1 MSAILQGEGNRLGCP
16 LPWPRPFAKGEDKG
30 KLRVSVHGFDYYNTK
45 TGNIESGGEDKI
57 AVAWVERVLAR
68 PEWTE
73 PDPLDA
79 ALEHPWQLFR
89 SSGTGFSGYR
99 QHFHGPAAGHHSLF
113 RPQENP
119 AMKLKIDEQADA
131 LYLTLGEAPASRT
144 EEVSPGII
152 VDYDDQDRVVGI
164 EMLYLSKRAPQTDI
178 RRFLFEAVPEIA

>member
-1 MSAILQGEGNRLGCP
+1 MP
-16 LPWPRPFAKGEDKG
+16 LSNIPGSYSGVREPGFA
-30 KLRVSVHGFDYYNTK
+30 
-45 TGNIESGGEDKI
+45 
-57 AVAWVERVLAR
+57 
-68 PEWTE
+68 
-73 PDPLDA
+73 
-79 ALEHPWQLFR
+79 
-89 SSGTGFSGYR
+89 GYR

-152 VDYDDQDRVVGI
+152 VDYDEQDRVVGI
-164 EMLYLSKRAPQTDI
+164 EMLSLSKRAPQTDI